1 MFSLE
6 KTCLNW
12 VPFLKMSFFLHE
24 DRYKRDSEYI
34 FFQRLSILF
43 SVLIRILKFFSS
55 HHTRIHLWRIQ
66 KYKFHGC
73 KTTTAWVIGLGPKN
87 SCSWPQCAGYHT
99 PVSHVLVDFILK
111 IFAPIW
117 GIYFFSALQYFFT
130 LWRRVYQQ
138 IRMEMYNASVT
149 DDTNFTIY
157 TYFYIYFK
165 NTIAIF

>member
-1 MFSLE
+1 MVWELA
-6 KTCLNW
+6 KGG
-12 VPFLKMSFFLHE
+12 
-24 DRYKRDSEYI
+24 
-34 FFQRLSILF
+34 
-43 SVLIRILKFFSS
+43 
-55 HHTRIHLWRIQ
+55 HL
-66 KYKFHGC
+66 YFNEAH
-73 KTTTAWVIGLGPKN
+73 GLG
-87 SCSWPQCAGYHT
+87 WEGVGMG
-99 PVSHVLVDFILK
+99 PVEI